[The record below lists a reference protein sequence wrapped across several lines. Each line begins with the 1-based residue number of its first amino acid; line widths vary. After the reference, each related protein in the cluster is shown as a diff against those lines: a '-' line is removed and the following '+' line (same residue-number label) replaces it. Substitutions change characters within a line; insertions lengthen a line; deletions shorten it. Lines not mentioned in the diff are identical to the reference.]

1 MSRKVRIILMLVL
14 LAGVFGYRHLRD
26 RAPQA
31 APGTP
36 AKPAAVADTVLK
48 YGQLAFK
55 PCALSSPLHSASKR
69 TQR

>member
-14 LAGVFGYRHLRD
+14 LAGVFGYRQLRD

-36 AKPAAVADTVLK
+36 AATP
-48 YGQLAFK
+48 
-55 PCALSSPLHSASKR
+55 PSPTPH
-69 TQR
+69 